1 MLIGGFCAGMCFIT
15 RQLTAV
21 GLLAPFAVYALIF
34 FRFRSVVAA
43 VAGFLPPALFLL
55 FYDWRQMGDP
65 LRSTYAAWS
74 PNYQLGF
81 GPSMSPAGLFTA
93 ADGLWNAFE
102 NLSMLSVQLFGWPYE
117 VALAFAF
124 LPFILGAARRW
135 DVLFAASFLSL
146 AGLHVFYWCSCLMY
160 GPRFYYEAIPPLLLL
175 TARGVVEL
183 GRLPL
188 RLWPRFGLLQ
198 DVELAAFAPVI
209 LVLALLI
216 YNLRFY
222 LPAQIPLYDNYNYS
236 SDAELQTVARAHIHH
251 ALVLVVTT
259 SPVFW
264 PSYGNVF
271 FANDPLLRGD
281 IIYAR
286 DEGAQNS
293 ILYRAF
299 PGRAHYRLVGT
310 TLTRIT

>member
-1 MLIGGFCAGMCFIT
+1 MGNP
-15 RQLTAV
+15 
-21 GLLAPFAVYALIF
+21 LL
-34 FRFRSVVAA
+34 
-43 VAGFLPPALFLL
+43 
-55 FYDWRQMGDP
+55 
-65 LRSTYAAWS
+65 STYAAWS
-74 PNYQLGF
+74 PTYKLGF
-81 GPSMSPAGLFTA
+81 GPNMSPAGLFTA
-93 ADGLWNAFE
+93 ADGLWNTFE
-102 NLSMLSVQLFGWPYE
+102 NLSMLSVQLFGWPYG

-135 DVLFAASFLSL
+135 DFLLAGSFLCL
-146 AGLHVFYWCSCLMY
+146 VGLHAFYWCSCLMY
-160 GPRFYYEAIPPLLLL
+160 GPRFYYETIPPLLLL

-183 GRLPL
+183 TRLPL
-188 RLWPRFGLLQ
+188 RVWPRFGLAR
-198 DVELAAFAPVI
+198 DVELSAFVPVI

-222 LPAQIPLYDNYNYS
+222 LPSQIPLYDNYNYS
-236 SDAELQTVARAHIHH
+236 SDAELQAVSRAHIHH

-299 PGRAHYRLVGT
+299 PGRRHYRLVGT
-310 TLTRIT
+310 TLTPIT